1 MYQKNQFQRNSDL
14 RNPTEINSVFNH
26 KNNEV
31 RSTKSYPFLVCLKV
45 QKLRHFC
52 ANGEKGITPY
62 CLWFSFVLSLLGE
75 KIFYPDYSQEF
86 LNSSLNILILL
97 RASTITLLIT

>member
-1 MYQKNQFQRNSDL
+1 MYQKNQFQKNSDL

-45 QKLRHFC
+45 EKLRHFC

-75 KIFYPDYSQEF
+75 KYF
-86 LNSSLNILILL
+86 ILIILKNFL
-97 RASTITLLIT
+97 TVL